1 MGMNNCKFGGPD
13 ILKVKF
19 AWCYYG
25 KFGAAT
31 AVLKFLSFPSPPRMI
46 ENAVLTLE
54 QLCC

>member
-19 AWCYYG
+19 ARCYG